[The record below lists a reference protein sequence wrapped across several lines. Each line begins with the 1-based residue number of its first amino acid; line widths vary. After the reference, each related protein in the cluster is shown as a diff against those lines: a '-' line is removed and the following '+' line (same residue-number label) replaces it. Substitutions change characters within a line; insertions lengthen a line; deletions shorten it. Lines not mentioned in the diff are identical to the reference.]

1 MSLKSIRLAESQK
14 LTPVITVFGVGGA
27 GCNAVQNMHTKNLE
41 GVRFVIANTDAQSL
55 ANSSVETKIQLGLST
70 TQGLGAGSDPE
81 IGRISAEETEEQI
94 RDELEGVHMV
104 FITAGMGG
112 GTGTGAAPVI
122 AKIARDM
129 NILTVG
135 VVTKPFVF
143 EGERRMSVAKAG
155 IQEIRKA
162 VHTTVIIPNQNLF
175 QISNESTTAME
186 AFMKADDV
194 LFEGVKSITDLM
206 LRPGLVNLD
215 FADVRTVMLQM
226 GSAMMGTGVDSS
238 EERAKKAA
246 LNAMNNQL
254 LEDTRLDSAKAVLI
268 NVTGGE
274 DLTLFDI
281 SQATTT
287 ISSGLRPD
295 ANVVPG
301 SSRDKEYDGKIK
313 VSLLAAGME
322 SEEGYESLGATET
335 ENTES
340 PVLEDEL
347 DVEVNE
353 GFDFGNSDL
362 NPVNEEYENQLV
374 ADSHS
379 WVEDKTDDQQ
389 IIVAAEEPKVHE
401 NSSITYVA
409 PHVDDSHVDT
419 EVKSDAAPLLTDI
432 QPFANESESEGKS
445 SSWALIS
452 LINRMKSGLRQ
463 DEHKTSNDEPSLV
476 SNNSQNNENDIKDN
490 RHLPAYMRR
499 QAN

>member
-1 MSLKSIRLAESQK
+1 MSLKSIRVAESQK

-55 ANSSVETKIQLGLST
+55 ANSSVETKIQLGLNT

-81 IGRISAEETEEQI
+81 IGRVSAEETEEQI

-226 GSAMMGTGVDSS
+226 GSAMMGTGIDSS

-287 ISSGLRPD
+287 ISSGLSPD

-322 SEEGYESLGATET
+322 SEEGYESLEATET
-335 ENTES
+335 ENIES

-347 DVEVNE
+347 DDLANE
-353 GFDFGNSDL
+353 EFDSDDSEL
-362 NPVNEEYENQLV
+362 NPVYEVYGKQFA
-374 ADSHS
+374 ADSHN
-379 WVEDKTDDQQ
+379 WVEDNIELAKESK
-389 IIVAAEEPKVHE
+389 AHE
-401 NSSITYVA
+401 NSSKTYVA
-409 PHVDDSHVDT
+409 PYVDDGHVHT
-419 EVKSDAAPLLTDI
+419 EVKPDTTPLLTDI
-432 QPFANESESEGKS
+432 QPYANESESEDKS

-476 SNNSQNNENDIKDN
+476 SNNSQDNENDINDN
-490 RHLPAYMRR
+490 RSLPAYMRR